1 MTARRGQT
9 GNAWD
14 SPGGGI
20 SPLIANVYM
29 NRSLK
34 VLRLRGLDRR
44 DGARLVNYAD
54 DCAPRRRREE
64 AVRSQRG
71 RVDAALLHKG

>member
-54 DCAPRRRREE
+54 SPRGLGLRRCTRR
-64 AVRSQRG
+64 AIGGSPRW
-71 RVDAALLHKG
+71 A